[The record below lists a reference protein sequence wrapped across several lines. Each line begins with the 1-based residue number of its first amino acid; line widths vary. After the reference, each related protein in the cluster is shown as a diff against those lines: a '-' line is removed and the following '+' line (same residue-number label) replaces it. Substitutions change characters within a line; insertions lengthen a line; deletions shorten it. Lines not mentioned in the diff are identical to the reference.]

1 MSFRALLLAVSPG
14 ALALLI
20 TACAP
25 AGGDTNPD
33 PDSGVC
39 NGTATTWCDPDDLS
53 QVFAI
58 NACGEVTGVR
68 SECDPGRICTQRTP
82 TSLAT
87 CALPDG
93 CTVTTDKACN
103 PDDPSAVFYVDS
115 CGNFGAAF
123 EECEADEACALAVGN
138 FTPRCRSTATVC
150 AVTVEKACNPT
161 DPGAVYYVNSC
172 GDFDRVYEQ
181 CDESNNEVCVLP
193 EGNFVPRCRSTDV
206 VCSSTL
212 NKGCNEDDLSAVFY
226 LNSCGDFTTVFE
238 QCDVAAGEEC
248 TIDPANTN
256 PVCRN
261 PCFPLHNTVACSAD
275 SRSRVWVDGCGNLTD
290 DVVSTCD
297 ADEVCESNACR
308 EVPDPCAPA
317 HATLGCDPAD
327 LSSTRWINGCGEL
340 TDDVG
345 VVCPMGDTCDNG
357 QCTNICD
364 EPIGTACNNVDAPRY
379 LSGVSLIQAT
389 DSCGART
396 STIVETCADGEMCA
410 ARSGTPTCMNSMTD
424 TTSPFYLKACSFG
437 MFLDAQTDLH
447 MDCRCRKDI
456 QSDPTSREGSI
467 LNCWPV
473 EDAWGQ
479 GFRWGDGPHLLTMSP
494 TVFGG
499 VLSPTHGELFATMQY
514 TDPTYTAGGLIV
526 GYDYTTGA
534 RRIVSG
540 NYRDPAGGYV
550 AYGSGYQSQ
559 RMVSGVPRETT
570 TLNYVQDVELGADGM
585 LYAYGNG
592 TLENVEIVRVH
603 PTTGARTL
611 VWRVEQRNGETSPF
625 GQCYGSRTI
634 STTASGRVPVQ
645 YEHRAFAMDQATG
658 KFYLAF
664 RNPSDGI
671 GVVEIAANGSTC
683 RIMSRTWAAELPDI
697 GTGFS
702 PQYTSLSG
710 MHVRGGKVYVVHI
723 LQEALVAYDIVS
735 GNRTAVSVAGSFGDG
750 DHAMGENN
758 IFWDESRDLMWVM
771 GQAAPFL
778 GFAVDLST
786 GDRDQVF
793 RITAGGLLPGEYP
806 VGQEQ
811 GHAGA
816 LRNGNYVG
824 HGAVGLH
831 PTNPDRLYLVGRAGE
846 MYEYELS
853 TGNSWIMSL

>member
-1 MSFRALLLAVSPG
+1 MGTNMTFRALV
-14 ALALLI
+14 LI
-20 TACAP
+20 SLTLSAMGCAP
-25 AGGDTNPD
+25 PGDTNPN

-39 NGTATTWCDPDDLS
+39 DGTATTWCDPNDLS

-58 NACGEVTGVR
+58 DSCGDVTGVR
-68 SECDPGRICTQRTP
+68 SVCDTGRECTQRTP

-87 CALPDG
+87 CTPIGG
-93 CTVTTDKACN
+93 CTTTLDKA
-103 PDDPSAVFYVDS
+103 
-115 CGNFGAAF
+115 
-123 EECEADEACALAVGN
+123 
-138 FTPRCRSTATVC
+138 
-150 AVTVEKACNPT
+150 
-161 DPGAVYYVNSC
+161 
-172 GDFDRVYEQ
+172 
-181 CDESNNEVCVLP
+181 
-193 EGNFVPRCRSTDV
+193 
-206 VCSSTL
+206 
-212 NKGCNEDDLSAVFY
+212 CNEDDLSAVFY
-226 LNSCGDFTTVFE
+226 VNSCGDFTTVFE
-238 QCDVAAGEEC
+238 ACDVNAGEQC
-248 TIDPANTN
+248 TIDPGNTN
-256 PVCRN
+256 PQCRH
-261 PCFPLHNTVACSAD
+261 PCFPLRNTIACSAD
-275 SRSRVWVDGCGNLTD
+275 SRSRVWVDGCGNLTE
-290 DVVSTCD
+290 DVFSTCA
-297 ADEVCESNACR
+297 ADETCESNVCR
-308 EVPDPCAPA
+308 EVVDPCEPA
-317 HATLGCDPAD
+317 HASLGCDPAD
-327 LSSTRWINGCGEL
+327 LSTTRWINGCGEL

-345 VVCPMGDTCDNG
+345 VTCPMGDVCNNG
-357 QCTNICD
+357 QCVDVCD
-364 EPIGTACNNVDAPRY
+364 EPIGTACNNVDAPAY
-379 LSGVSLIQAT
+379 LTGESLIQAT
-389 DSCGART
+389 DACGART
-396 STIVETCADGEMCA
+396 STIIETCADGEMCS
-410 ARSGTPTCMNSMTD
+410 ARGGVPACLNSMTD

-479 GFRWGDGPHLLTMSP
+479 GFRWGDGPHLLTMQP
-494 TVFGG
+494 TVYGG

-526 GYDYTTGA
+526 AYDYTTGA

-540 NYRDPAGGYV
+540 NYREPAGGYT

-570 TLNYVQDVELGADGM
+570 SLNYVQDVELGSDGM

-611 VWRVEQRNGETSPF
+611 VWRVEQRNGATSPF

-634 STTASGRVPVQ
+634 STTASGRIPVQ

-671 GVVEIAANGSTC
+671 GVVEIAADGSTC
-683 RIMSRTWAAELPDI
+683 RIVSRTWAAVLPDI

-710 MHVRGGKVYVVHI
+710 MHVRGGNVYVVHI
-723 LQEALVAYDIVS
+723 LQEALVAYNIVS
-735 GNRTAVSVAGSFGDG
+735 GNRTAVSVAGSLGEG

-771 GQAAPFL
+771 GQVAPFL
-778 GFAVDLST
+778 GFAVDLT
-786 GDRDQVF
+786 NGDRDQVY

-846 MYEYELS
+846 MYEYEIS